1 MNSAVLDLFTEP
13 GFFFR
18 TAEPD
23 TLAEHEIRGL
33 LDEETREI
41 REIRDGD
48 RVIGLWAVEQIGG
61 DQGGHYQLHL
71 RLSSSVSDERWLRAY
86 HDVLRALRHE
96 REFVRLQQVVGEFD
110 ERGLRICRAL
120 GIPEDGTLRNVVVHG
135 GHRYGNV
142 YFGHIEEPA

>member
-1 MNSAVLDLFTEP
+1 MTVLDLFTEP
-13 GFFFR
+13 TFFFR

-23 TLAEHEIRGL
+23 TLAEHDIREL
-33 LDEETREI
+33 LDGA

-48 RVIGLWAVEQIGG
+48 EVIGLWAVERIGADHG
-61 DQGGHYQLHL
+61 CHYQLHL
-71 RLSSSVSDERWLRAY
+71 RLSSTVPDERWIQAY
-86 HDVLRALRHE
+86 HDVLRALRRD
-96 REFVRLQQVVGEFD
+96 REVVRLQQVIGEFD

-142 YFGHIEEPA
+142 YFGHIEEAA